1 MFKHLTKNIT
11 IEARSNGKYQIAW
24 ALFIDGQYQKT
35 KVLPKNNTAIPQNFG
50 FALDDFIWSTL

>member
-1 MFKHLTKNIT
+1 MYKHLTKNIV
-11 IEARSNGKYQIAW
+11 IEVRSNGLHRTAW

-50 FALDDFIWSTL
+50 YDLAEFEIV